1 MTPRDIDRD
10 EAPFKYAAAMDA
22 QRRNTN
28 GRSHFSDKQIAKAL
42 GMMYSLQNCYS
53 GRFFKEPN
61 WRPGRAPSHRNKFAA
76 IKIENPSLKNPKGLK
91 FLTDGWAQD
100 PSIVVDP
107 IRTPQG
113 ITYRVYFT

>member
-10 EAPFKYAAAMDA
+10 EAPFKMAAALDA

-28 GRSHFSDKQIAKAL
+28 GRSHFTDKQAAKAIA
-42 GMMYSLQNCYS
+42 MHQALQLCYQ

-61 WRPGRAPSHRNKFAA
+61 WRPGRAPAHRNKFAA
-76 IKIENPSLKNPKGLK
+76 IKIEDARVKDAKSLK
-91 FLTDGWAQD
+91 FLTDGWKMD
-100 PSIVVDP
+100 PAIVVDP